1 MLTVLNLIEILNDK
15 SKNSATVTIDA
26 LPINLIKTTTMTIKK
41 IIPIV
46 LILLI
51 APDVFALDMEFY
63 TYGGGREIADA
74 FKRLAFIYSDNRF
87 ATMFTVAAGLGAIM
101 LATSNNLIKPIMSAQ
116 GDPFAW
122 LKVVVIGTTLYTA
135 AIIPTGTM
143 HIYDPV
149 NNSTE
154 SVHGVPDGIILIAGL
169 FNKLERGMVDI
180 TTTASAYPYD
190 KTAGGI
196 NFKVLMDTLNKTP
209 KNNLYYLSADVEEYY
224 RVCGTVAE
232 GIVGTNTSSKRRQFE
247 TESLYSEFPK
257 YRNSGV
263 WVNMFDGDKVISNM
277 TCTEAWDNVLLP
289 KLTPAAMNGIL
300 DSVCKSNGFD
310 VSVAVQKNAC
320 KDLVTQA
327 YALHGVTPVN
337 AGSYIREAFVYQNIL
352 KSMTQDPNEA
362 QLVLTR
368 RSLMLQGIGAFNSA
382 NDLLPTLRAV
392 MMAVVLGLFPLLS
405 IFLVTPIFKEAARFM
420 IGMMLWLTTWGVA
433 VAITHTAGMDQAI
446 IAFSDIANTKMGMAS
461 FLLAEETAIKALGFF
476 GRMQVLSLMLA
487 SALAMALYKFG
498 GYAMTQMAQN
508 QAQNLQNI
516 GDQSAQQVLTP
527 EGRSAFANQAAQGLA
542 HEGAGMV
549 PQNNMP
555 NTPPV
560 MAGHDRLFQS
570 AAFKQESTQSEM
582 STLSENGGI
591 STNADLTGDRTGGDI
606 VGQNTA
612 LERVADTNNI
622 SASEQA
628 VTNAETSAISYR
640 ASADAIKTSQENL
653 GGGHQVTGAENIAQ
667 VEQGQSEGNITKHQ
681 NIANAIGQ
689 DSSNPD
695 ALRGIAN
702 NLANNHGNYAMTGK
716 DLANSEFF
724 DRASLAQQETIGN
737 NPDMAFAVSPN
748 FNEDGSLGKMSV
760 SAGANLGIDN
770 STSLNDETNVR
781 SGHKEDHINSY
792 RAGNRYEDRDVI
804 DMRDTRS
811 SGSQMTTG
819 DSKVHDDTT
828 QTRIGGNVGTIR
840 DAILNDGNQFVNN
853 PQRLQTWADNQSEF
867 VSSYNQAKGG
877 DVNAREQLVDTTT
890 EMFKDVQGTMSTQDM
905 VSLFSKQE
913 GSGGWQVPGVAQ
925 FLTGANASVN
935 ASTGSDQTTRSEEQI
950 RSDINRSYINHM
962 LDSSQG
968 NVDFSENVRNLHE
981 QQRNYAIGQGQDSDM
996 KDDTKRN

>member
-1 MLTVLNLIEILNDK
+1 MT
-15 SKNSATVTIDA
+15 
-26 LPINLIKTTTMTIKK
+26 TIKK

-51 APDVFALDMEFY
+51 APNVFALDMEFY

-74 FKRLAFIYSDNRF
+74 FKRLAFIYSDHRF

-122 LKVVVIGTTLYTA
+122 LKVVVIGTTLYTT

-154 SVHGVPDGIILIAGL
+154 SVPGVPDGIILIAGL

-190 KTAGGI
+190 KTVGGV

-277 TCTEAWDNVLLP
+277 TCAEAWDNVLLP
-289 KLTPAAMNGIL
+289 KLTPVAMNGIL

-310 VSVAVQKNAC
+310 VGVAVQKNAC
-320 KDLVTQA
+320 EDLITQA
-327 YALHGVTPVN
+327 YTLHGVTPVN

-392 MMAVVLGLFPLLS
+392 MMAVILGLFPLLTV
-405 IFLVTPIFKEAARFM
+405 FLVTPIFKEAAKFM
-420 IGMMLWLTTWGVA
+420 VGMMLWLTTWGVA

-570 AAFKQESTQSEM
+570 AAFAQGSTQSQM
-582 STLSENGGI
+582 STLSENGSI
-591 STNADLTGDRTGGDI
+591 ATNADLAGDRTGGDI

-612 LERVADTNNI
+612 LERAADTNNI

-653 GGGHQVTGAENIAQ
+653 GGGHQVDGAENIAQ
-667 VEQGQSEGNITKHQ
+667 VEQGQSEGNINKHQ

-689 DSSNPD
+689 DSNNPD

-716 DLANSEFF
+716 DLANSDFF
-724 DRASLAQQETIGN
+724 DRTSSAQQETIGN

-748 FNEDGSLGKMSV
+748 FNDDGSLGKMDV

-770 STSLNDETNVR
+770 STNLN
-781 SGHKEDHINSY
+781 
-792 RAGNRYEDRDVI
+792 
-804 DMRDTRS
+804 TRNTIS

-840 DAILNDGNQFVNN
+840 DAILNDGNQFVGDL
-853 PQRLQTWADNQSEF
+853 PRLQTWADNLSEF

-905 VSLFSKQE
+905 VSFFSKQE
-913 GSGGWQVPGVAQ
+913 GSGGWQVPGIAQ
-925 FLTGANASVN
+925 FLTGANAGINTS
-935 ASTGSDQTTRSEEQI
+935 AGSEQREQNQEDI
-950 RSDINRSYINHM
+950 RAELNRSYINHM
-962 LDSSQG
+962 FDSSQG

-981 QQRNYAIGQGQDSDM
+981 QQRNYAISQGKDSDM
-996 KDDTKRN
+996 QGVTKNN